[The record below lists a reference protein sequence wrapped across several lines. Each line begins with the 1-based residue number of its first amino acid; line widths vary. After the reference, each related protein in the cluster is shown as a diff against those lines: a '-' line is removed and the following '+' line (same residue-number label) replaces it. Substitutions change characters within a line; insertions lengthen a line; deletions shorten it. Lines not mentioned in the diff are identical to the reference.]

1 MPKVGMEP
9 IRKAQLIEATLESVE
24 QFGLQN
30 TTVATICK
38 IAGLS
43 PGIISHYFGGKQQL
57 IEATVSYLI
66 QSLQTELLKKLKDQP
81 DVSHK
86 ERLHLLVDSHFSQ
99 IQTSKKAAATWLSF
113 WAQAAHDP
121 SLQRLQKINERRMF
135 SNIKYSMKYLVA
147 EDLVNVKSHALA
159 AMIDGLWMR
168 SSFEYGSLDLE
179 SAPLI
184 CKHFID
190 SL

>member
-24 QFGLQN
+24 IHGLQN

-66 QSLQTELLKKLKDQP
+66 RSLQTELLEKLKNRTG
-81 DVSHK
+81 VSHK

-113 WAQAAHDP
+113 WAQATHDP
-121 SLQRLQKINERRMF
+121 ALQRLQKINERRMF
-135 SNIKYSMKYLVA
+135 SNIKFSMEYLVPKD
-147 EDLVNVKSHALA
+147 EVDVKSHALA

-168 SSFEYGSLDLE
+168 SSFEYGSLDLKK
-179 SAPLI
+179 APLI
-184 CKHFID
+184 CKYYID

>member
-24 QFGLQN
+24 LYGLQN

-38 IAGLS
+38 IAGMS

-66 QSLQTELLKKLKDQP
+66 KSLQTELLSKLKEKD

-86 ERLHLLVDSHFSQ
+86 ERLYLLIDSNFSQ
-99 IQTSKKAAATWLSF
+99 IQTTKKAAVTWLSF

-121 SLQRLQKINERRMF
+121 SLRRLQCINERRLF
-135 SNIKYSMKYLVA
+135 SNIKYSMKHLVPA
-147 EDLVNVKSHALA
+147 DQVDAKSHGLA
-159 AMIDGLWMR
+159 AMIDGLWIR
-168 SSFEYGSLDLE
+168 SAFRCGAIDLGT
-179 SAPLI
+179 APMI
-184 CKHFID
+184 CKEFVD